1 MSAEKKLASMGK
13 PRLSRAEQK
22 EQRIRDLLE
31 AARTK
36 FMEKG
41 YEDTTIDEVAEYAG
55 VSHMP
60 VYSLFGD
67 KQNLFFELW
76 RSTIG
81 QLSHRLM
88 GSAKPGQPLRHKL
101 KALAEA
107 VTQGAQVPTPK
118 DPGLN
123 LYFVVHTLAMS
134 RQDILDKLRVATRG
148 IVADFAG
155 FVRDATL
162 EPGEALRGAPEA
174 VATHILAHING
185 LSAAQFQTGESY
197 LDSTELAEIF
207 ASIAIK
213 PA

>member
-1 MSAEKKLASMGK
+1 MSADKKMASPGK
-13 PRLSRAEQK
+13 PRLSRAEQR

-31 AARTK
+31 AARVK
-36 FMEKG
+36 FIEKG
-41 YEDTTIDEVAEYAG
+41 YEHTTIDEVAERAG

-81 QLSHRLM
+81 QLSHRLI
-88 GSAKPGQPLRHKL
+88 GSARPGQPLRHKL

-107 VTQGAQVPTPK
+107 VTQGAQAPTTD
-118 DPGLN
+118 DPSLN
-123 LYFVVHTLAMS
+123 LYFVVHTLAAS
-134 RQDILDKLRVATRG
+134 RPDILDKLRSATRE
-148 IVADFAG
+148 IVADFSG
-155 FVRDATL
+155 FIRDSRL
-162 EPGEALRGAPEA
+162 EPGETLRGTPEA
-174 VATHILAHING
+174 VAAHILAHING
-185 LSAAQFQTGESY
+185 LSAAQFQTGEFY

-213 PA
+213 SA

>member
-1 MSAEKKLASMGK
+1 MSADKKMASPGK
-13 PRLSRAEQK
+13 PRLSRAEQR

-31 AARTK
+31 AARVK
-36 FMEKG
+36 FIEKG
-41 YEDTTIDEVAEYAG
+41 YEHTTIDEVAERAG

-81 QLSHRLM
+81 QLSHRLI
-88 GSAKPGQPLRHKL
+88 GSARPGQPLRHKL

-107 VTQGAQVPTPK
+107 VTQGAQAPIPD
-118 DPGLN
+118 DPSLN
-123 LYFVVHTLAMS
+123 LYFVVHTLAAS
-134 RQDILDKLRVATRG
+134 RPDILDKLRSATRE
-148 IVADFAG
+148 IVADFSG
-155 FVRDATL
+155 FIRDSRL
-162 EPGEALRGAPEA
+162 EPGETLRGTPEA
-174 VATHILAHING
+174 VAAHILAHING
-185 LSAAQFQTGESY
+185 LSAAQFQTGEFY

>member
-1 MSAEKKLASMGK
+1 MSTDNRMESMGR
-13 PRLSRAEQK
+13 PRLTRAEQR
-22 EQRIRDLLE
+22 EQRIQDLLE
-31 AARTK
+31 AARAK
-36 FMEKG
+36 FIEKG
-41 YEDTTIDEVAEYAG
+41 YEDTTIDEVAKYAG

-81 QLSHRLM
+81 QLSHRLI

-107 VTQGAQVPTPK
+107 VAQGTQTPTPH

-134 RQDILDKLRVATRG
+134 RQDILDKLRGATRE
-148 IVADFAG
+148 IVADFSG

-162 EPGEALRGAPEA
+162 EPGETLRGAPEA

-197 LDSTELAEIF
+197 LNAIELTEIF